1 MNLNWL
7 ELLIHCVICVL
18 FCLPICAFVCYW
30 LERRR
35 KRKSKEPWWLRRLA
49 VPRAELPKR
58 KTRRGKQQLSN
69 EEVLARVSTRTANCL
84 RRALRQPQ
92 YEGRSIADFSDK
104 ELLYLR
110 NFGQVCLRQLHKV
123 LGLE

>member
-35 KRKSKEPWWLRRLA
+35 KRKLKEPWWLRRLA
-49 VPRAELPKR
+49 VPWDELPRR
-58 KTRRGKQQLSN
+58 KVRQRKQQLSN
-69 EEVLARVSTRTANCL
+69 EQVLARLSTRGANSI
-84 RRALRQPQ
+84 RRALRQPE

-110 NFGQVCLRQLHKV
+110 NFGQVSLRQLHEV

>member
-7 ELLIHCVICVL
+7 QLVIHCVICVL

-35 KRKSKEPWWLRRLA
+35 KRKSKEPW
-49 VPRAELPKR
+49 AELPRR
-58 KTRRGKQQLSN
+58 KVRQPEQQLSN
-69 EEVLARVSTRTANCL
+69 EEVLASLSTRTANCL
-84 RRALRQPQ
+84 RRALSQPE
-92 YEGRSIADFSDK
+92 YEGWSIADFSDK

-110 NFGQVCLRQLHKV
+110 NFGQASLRELHKV